1 MGEKSDTL
9 RKLTEEQEMSLRI
22 DLNLS
27 SLKRLRGVEERNKYL
42 KLKIN

>member
-1 MGEKSDTL
+1 
-9 RKLTEEQEMSLRI
+9 MSLRI